1 MMARLRER
9 WSQGEAEVVLGEV
22 HDPRRWPEGD
32 DERPSARLRF
42 YERHG
47 ARVLTVPWVQP
58 RLREDG
64 ERVAGMVL
72 LVWGRHGPPESVPAA
87 WLRPW
92 MTEYYLEAEG
102 LDRPTDD
109 PTVAALLARVDARD
123 PIGVE
128 AITDPLTVPL
138 LDDSAGA

>member
-1 MMARLRER
+1 
-9 WSQGEAEVVLGEV
+9 
-22 HDPRRWPEGD
+22 
-32 DERPSARLRF
+32 
-42 YERHG
+42 
-47 ARVLTVPWVQP
+47 
-58 RLREDG
+58 
-64 ERVAGMVL
+64 
-72 LVWGRHGPPESVPAA
+72 
-87 WLRPW
+87 